1 MSGNSRNPSTP
12 AIELGLQL
20 KAERIRARPGR
31 PRGYAKTEIP
41 RNIVTDRTLLD
52 IEEGRKRTVKRGFVR
67 DICAFYQTAADLIE
81 NLVDLADAT
90 YMDDWTAAYSGAV
103 DQNDWLYQQREDRA
117 TTLMFHDS
125 TFIPS
130 ILHPRSYV
138 EMIRR
143 TTKINFDQEDIDWD
157 QALRFRED
165 RQQRWIKSRRHTI
178 CLIGEMAFQIDL
190 GGGAGEDLRRHVL
203 KLAQLPFADIRV
215 IPFVAGRYDLM
226 GWEVSLLEFSNGE
239 EPVVRVKSPRGSGFL
254 AVNSGKGRYFRQGFD
269 LAKEISIPVKEHL
282 T

>member
-20 KAERIRARPGR
+20 KAERRRARQGR

-41 RNIVTDRTLLD
+41 KNIVTDRTLLD

-67 DICAFYQTAADLIE
+67 DICAFYQTAPDLIE
-81 NLVDLADAT
+81 NLVSLADAT

-103 DQNDWLYQQREDRA
+103 DKDGWLYLQREDRA
-117 TTLMFHDS
+117 TTLMFHNS
-125 TFIPS
+125 TSIPS
-130 ILHPRSYV
+130 ILQPPSYV

-143 TTKINFDQEDIDWD
+143 TTKVNFGQGDIDWD
-157 QALRFRED
+157 QARRFRES
-165 RQQRWIKSRRHTI
+165 RQRRWIESRRRTV
-178 CLIGEMAFQIDL
+178 CLIGETAFRVDIGD
-190 GGGAGEDLRRHVL
+190 GASEELRRHVL

-215 IPFVAGRYDLM
+215 IPYAAGRYDLM
-226 GWEVSLLEFSNGE
+226 GWEVSLLEFGNGE
-239 EPVVRVKSPRGSGFL
+239 EPIVRVESPRGAGLF
-254 AVNSGKGRYFRQGFD
+254 AANSGKGPFFRQAFD
-269 LAKEISIPVKEHL
+269 LAKEFSIPVKEHL